1 MATINAITPRRT
13 VTTLKDKN
21 GVKLKEIAIVWGVY
35 PYVYYEVCE
44 GKRSHYEKNYFKAL
58 NYYYTLIIL

>member
-1 MATINAITPRRT
+1 MAIINANKPHRH
-13 VTTLKDKN
+13 VTTLKDRN
-21 GVKLKEIAIVWGVY
+21 GVKLKEIAIVWGIS

-44 GKRSHYEKNYFKAL
+44 GKRSHFEKNYFKAL

>member
-1 MATINAITPRRT
+1 MAIINAIIPKRT
-13 VTTLKDKN
+13 VTTLKVEN
-21 GVKLKEIAIVWGVY
+21 GVKLKEIAIVWGIS

-44 GKRSHYEKNYFKAL
+44 GNRSHFEKNYFTAL